1 VELIGADE
9 GSGYKETPYLARLGD
24 GGVVQLTE
32 LLFLVLREVVGRH
45 DAATLAERVTES
57 LGRKVTADNV
67 AFLLEKK
74 LQPLGVLAEPDGS
87 APAVSKPDPLLALK
101 LKTVLVPERAVGW
114 LTALFRP
121 LFWPPVVLAVL
132 VAFGALDVWYFGVH
146 GVAQGIRS
154 TLYQPGLILLVYGLL
169 VASVAWHEVGHATAC
184 RYGGARPGVIG
195 FGVYVVWPA
204 FYTDVTDAYRL
215 GKGGRI
221 RTDLG
226 GIYFNMIFA
235 LGTAGAYF
243 VTRFEPLLIVVL
255 MQHLLILYQFMPF
268 LRLDGYYVVSDLT
281 GVPDLF
287 GRIKPVLAS
296 LVPWKRSGEAVR
308 QLKPWVRVVVTL
320 WVLAVIPILS
330 YGFVTMVTSA
340 PRVIAT
346 GYDSFLVQWDRA
358 SGALDAGRTGAAAAG
373 GLQIAMLALPFGG
386 MAVTTAR
393 VAKRIGGGALRASR
407 GRPVVRTFLVTA
419 LLGVAAA
426 VAFVLLPN
434 GEYRPIQPGE
444 KGTIQGSLTA
454 ATQMGSGRPGL
465 TEQRAGELGG
475 APRVSDGGAPLDP
488 AEHGGTPE
496 SEPGVVPED
505 DGQEEEEH
513 APVSEESP
521 TPEEAEPSPT
531 YVEPSPTEE

>member
-32 LLFLVLREVVGRH
+32 LLFLVLREVDGRR

-87 APAVSKPDPLLALK
+87 APAVPKPDPLLALK
-101 LKTVLVPERAVGW
+101 LKTVLVPERAVRW

-373 GLQIAMLALPFGG
+373 GLQIAMLGLPFGG

-419 LLGVAAA
+419 LLGVGAA

-488 AEHGGTPE
+488 AEDGGTPE